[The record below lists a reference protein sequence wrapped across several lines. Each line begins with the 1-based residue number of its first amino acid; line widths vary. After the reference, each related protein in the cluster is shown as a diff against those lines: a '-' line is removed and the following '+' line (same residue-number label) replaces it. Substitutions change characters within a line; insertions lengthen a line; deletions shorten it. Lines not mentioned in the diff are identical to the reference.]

1 MQEDREEKQD
11 GHNALQSKTVQINEA
26 MAAEAG
32 LIETIDFEIE
42 KPVVLQI

>member
-11 GHNALQSKTVQINEA
+11 GHNALQSKTVKINEA

-42 KPVVLQI
+42 KAVVFQI